1 VLKRLHGSALAVTAK
16 PGADGAVWNV
26 IMPAGTFH
34 RGDFGPKGV
43 LTFDRAFFEKVI
55 ANWKKVGSP
64 GLPVDRFH
72 WGGSDNT
79 AVRAEDKAA
88 VGFIED
94 LRIGASGDLEGLTRW
109 NADGKADIEADRF
122 RYFSPEFHWDWT
134 DQRTGSSQGPTLFGG
149 GLLNDPYFKELPRL
163 AASDAPTKEHNVN
176 KKLLC
181 ARLGIPE
188 DSTDEAINAALEK
201 EPVKAAASDETL
213 KASLETLKGELAKQT
228 AAAADATKRVA
239 AMEKAEADRALT
251 ALQDSLMK
259 AGKLKADDKPRV
271 EKLVAA
277 LGIKEATE
285 LTASWPVV
293 VELGERGIP
302 GEVDTGDTVETAT
315 AKWSGLVDAE
325 LAKAKA
331 AGAPITA
338 SVAARRVRAAHPE
351 LAKKAFTITT
361 AQAEA

>member
-1 VLKRLHGSALAVTAK
+1 
-16 PGADGAVWNV
+16 
-26 IMPAGTFH
+26 MPAGTFH

-201 EPVKAAASDETL
+201 AEPVKAAATDETL

-239 AMEKAEADRALT
+239 AMEKAEADRALA

-277 LGIKEATE
+277 LGIVDATA

-302 GEVDTGDTVETAT
+302 GESTATGDSQEVAHQKFDKLVSEEMQKSKCSSREAVRRVTA
-315 AKWSGLVDAE
+315 AHRE
-325 LAKAKA
+325 LAVKALTVSTQK
-331 AGAPITA
+331 P
-338 SVAARRVRAAHPE
+338 
-351 LAKKAFTITT
+351 
-361 AQAEA
+361 AEA